1 MIEAD
6 YLREY
11 GIRLP
16 EVFYTMSWRQFIML
30 FSGLSKD
37 SAFFTVFL
45 NKEENK
51 YEEDDPEQ
59 IAKLLKEAFF

>member
-1 MIEAD
+1 M
-6 YLREY
+6 REY